1 MNKPISNLYIK
12 VREMMGEGVEGS
24 GGGLDVVH
32 VPAHFQLHDLQSDG
46 LNWTVLQP
54 LSLEEGGEIV
64 GQCLRSLAEAHKVR

>member
-1 MNKPISNLYIK
+1 
-12 VREMMGEGVEGS
+12 MGEGVEGS

-46 LNWTVLQP
+46 LNWIVLQP

-64 GQCLRSLAEAHKVR
+64 GQCLRSLAEAHKVHEWFD